1 MDGIKTDLFPCNL
14 RTGKKYG
21 RKSGDSEVGERKA
34 SFRNV
39 VISVEEIVKSNGTK
53 EFLYTLCYTSS
64 RNHNIYT
71 ERQINLTTGING
83 CAQPYAKLCR
93 FAAVAGAILTAD
105 FVGCEYRVL
114 I

>member
-1 MDGIKTDLFPCNL
+1 MDGIKTDLFSCNL

-53 EFLYTLCYTSS
+53 ED
-64 RNHNIYT
+64 
-71 ERQINLTTGING
+71 EIN
-83 CAQPYAKLCR
+83 
-93 FAAVAGAILTAD
+93 
-105 FVGCEYRVL
+105 
-114 I
+114 

>member
-1 MDGIKTDLFPCNL
+1 MIQNGGSRMDGIKTDLFPCNL

-53 EFLYTLCYTSS
+53 ED
-64 RNHNIYT
+64 
-71 ERQINLTTGING
+71 EIN
-83 CAQPYAKLCR
+83 
-93 FAAVAGAILTAD
+93 
-105 FVGCEYRVL
+105 
-114 I
+114 

>member
-39 VISVEEIVKSNGTK
+39 VIYVEEIVKIKGTK
-53 EFLYTLCYTSS
+53 E
-64 RNHNIYT
+64 
-71 ERQINLTTGING
+71 EEINLI
-83 CAQPYAKLCR
+83 AHEIII
-93 FAAVAGAILTAD
+93 FILSA
-105 FVGCEYRVL
+105 RS